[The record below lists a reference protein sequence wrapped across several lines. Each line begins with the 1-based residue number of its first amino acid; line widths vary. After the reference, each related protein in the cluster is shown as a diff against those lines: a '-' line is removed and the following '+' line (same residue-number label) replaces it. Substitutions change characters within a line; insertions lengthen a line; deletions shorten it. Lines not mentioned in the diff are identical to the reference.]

1 MIKIDT
7 ELSKKLLLI
16 SLIPFIV
23 FSILLY
29 FTRDYVWE
37 KPYGNLYYED
47 TKIVSCDEQGDYLIV
62 DEAGTRLLKVGAD
75 GGLQWE
81 KDVSDG
87 YFSDIRQV
95 FSSQGKIY
103 IHDVCIEEGIRIT
116 EESVL
121 ECDERGNFVQSLAH
135 YMYTERTLQPHI
147 VGMSPT
153 KDGISYIYK
162 TAEEIRLITPGV
174 GERSFPFENAGTLLH
189 RAEYDEKSDII
200 YLCTYDGRILR
211 FGNGSLDELY
221 SSRNNKQQTIPWD
234 ISFFD
239 GFLYISDIGQRNI
252 ICVDTNTDMVSNI
265 TENIDFFDREVV
277 YNISALN
284 SLTTSS
290 DYTVRHYLG
299 GSDFEYFDSCKK
311 GFHYILFTVISKIA
325 LIVVALLILG
335 YLIFVAL
342 FIIKKGNIYMKM
354 ISGVV
359 CGAMLLSIIILAV
372 VIPEFRT
379 KMTDAFYAR
388 AELASATVRNQVPK
402 KEFISLDRAE
412 DFMGPEYLAVRNVV
426 TSVFFND
433 SDSMKDLYCS
443 MYKYLDG
450 EIVLSYGLEDN
461 TGAIYPYDWEYE
473 GSNEEMVLT
482 TGKGI
487 TYQSSTAEGEYLF
500 TYDPILD
507 ENGVAIGIIEVGTDV
522 ASFNEELRHL
532 VWDALINTFAVT
544 VVILLIVVELIYFIK
559 GVTEYEEKEKALG
572 AGNVK
577 EIPPEV
583 LRMVSF
589 LVFFL
594 TNLPTAFLPIY
605 AMNVAE
611 NVSGLSLAPEIMAA
625 LPLSAEVIT
634 GAVFSVVGVSIVKKM
649 GEKRSMFVFSLL
661 FIAGFA
667 LKIVPNIWMLILGN
681 AVQGIGWGVILLVV
695 NMRITDLPE
704 EQKDLGFSQ
713 YNVASLNGINCGV
726 VFGGFLV
733 NWMNYQMVFVVS
745 TILSISMLLITS
757 KYLSHPGK
765 GEEEEETSG
774 GFLET
779 IRFCLNIRV
788 IAVLLLIV
796 TPTTICY
803 YFLNYL
809 YPIVGTGYGLSET
822 YIGYSYLVNGIF
834 VMAFGGALTN
844 FFSKEKRKTIGV
856 VTASLIYAVAFVIVV
871 YLQNIPALF
880 MALALL
886 GISDSFG
893 LPLQSGYYTDLK
905 AVERY
910 GIGPALGI
918 YNLVVNVAQAIGP
931 FVFSYVILVGIG
943 PGLSVVAA
951 SLVISGLLFLIIG
964 SLMDGIDNKN
974 KKGKREMKA

>member
-1 MIKIDT
+1 MNILNKPINQKIQ
-7 ELSKKLLLI
+7 LF
-16 SLIPFIV
+16 SLIPFFI
-23 FSILLY
+23 FSIILF
-29 FTRDYVWE
+29 FTWDYVRE
-37 KPYGNLYYED
+37 RLFKDYYYED
-47 TKIVSCDEQGDYLIV
+47 TKFISCDERGDYLIV
-62 DEAGTRLLKVGAD
+62 DQAGTRLLKVSAD
-75 GGLQWE
+75 GVLQWK
-81 KDVSDG
+81 KDASDG
-87 YFSDIRQV
+87 WFSDIRQV

-103 IHDVCIEEGIRIT
+103 IHDVRIEEGIRIS

-121 ECDERGNFVQSLAH
+121 ECDEEGNLVQSLAH

-147 VGMSPT
+147 VGLSPT

-162 TAEEIRLITPGV
+162 TPEEIRLITPGT
-174 GERSFPFENAGTLLH
+174 GERSFSFENAGTMLH
-189 RAEYDEKSDII
+189 RAVYDDETDVV

-211 FGNGSLDELY
+211 YGGSEEEEVLY
-221 SSRNNKQQTIPWD
+221 SSRDRKEQTIPWD

-239 GFLYISDIGQRNI
+239 GKLYVSDIGQRCI
-252 ICVDTNTDMVSNI
+252 LSIDTNTGTISDI
-265 TENIDFFDREVV
+265 TEDLDFYDREIV
-277 YNISALN
+277 YNISAVN

-299 GSDFEYFDSCKK
+299 DSRFEYFDSCKK
-311 GFHYILFTVISKIA
+311 GLNHLVPAILSKIA
-325 LIVVALLILG
+325 LTVVALLLLN
-335 YLIFVAL
+335 YLLLAAM
-342 FIIKKGNIYMKM
+342 FIIKNGNAYMKM
-354 ISGVV
+354 IVGAIS
-359 CGAMLLSIIILAV
+359 GAMLLSVLILAV

-379 KMTDAFYAR
+379 RMTDAFFSR
-388 AELASATVRNQVPK
+388 AELASATVRNQLPK
-402 KEFISLDRAE
+402 EEFQSLDRAE
-412 DFMGPEYLAVRNVV
+412 DFMGPEYLSVRKVV
-426 TSVFFND
+426 TSVFFNE

-482 TGKGI
+482 TGEGI

-500 TYDPILD
+500 TYDPIFD

-522 ASFNEELRHL
+522 ASFNRELKHL

-544 VVILLIVVELIYFIK
+544 VVVMLMVVEGIYFVK
-559 GVTEYEEKEKALG
+559 GTTEYDKKEKTFG

-594 TNLPTAFLPIY
+594 TNLPTAFLPLY

-611 NVSGLSLAPEIMAA
+611 NDSGLSFAPEIMAA

-634 GAVFSVVGVSIVKKM
+634 GAVFSVVGVAIVKKM
-649 GEKRSMFVFSLL
+649 GEKRSMLIFSLM

-667 LKIVPNIWMLILGN
+667 LKIIPNIWMLILGN
-681 AVQGIGWGVILLVV
+681 AVQGVGWGVILLVV
-695 NMRITDLPE
+695 NMRITDLPD

-713 YNVASLNGINCGV
+713 YNIAELNGINCGV

-733 NWMNYQMVFVVS
+733 NWMNYRMVFVVS
-745 TILSISMLLITS
+745 TILSVSMFFITS

-765 GEEEEETSG
+765 GEEEGETSG
-774 GFLET
+774 GFRET

-809 YPIVGTGYGLSET
+809 YPIVGSEYGLSET

-834 VMAFGGALTN
+834 VMAFGGVLTN
-844 FFSKEKRKTIGV
+844 FFSKEKRKTVGV

-880 MALALL
+880 IALALL

-905 AVERY
+905 AVEKF
-910 GIGPALGI
+910 GVGPALGV

-931 FVFSYVILVGIG
+931 FVFSYVILVGVG

-951 SLVISGLLFLIIG
+951 SLVISGLVFLVAG
-964 SLMDGIDNKN
+964 SLMDGIKN
-974 KKGKREMKA
+974 KKEKREMKV